1 MATDSLH
8 SCSAC
13 CRCTLSRR
21 RFLATG
27 SAAAAGLALPNVLAG
42 GRAGEEPVVDAASL
56 RPRAEVTVLAA
67 IVRIPP
73 PYWLG
78 WPGTS
83 YDLPRFEREYTD
95 ALLQAGRAL
104 DVRVL
109 MHDAPVQD
117 AAGQQAF
124 VERIRSEQP
133 QGVVLVLQHMAGWDY
148 AQTVAA
154 AGVPLIVF
162 APVGTAFT
170 GHVREFSRRQG
181 VYVISSLDVG
191 GLGFGLR
198 MLRAKRRFEATRVLW
213 IRDNARHE
221 EVLERLGTK
230 VRSLPRRCF
239 NERFDRTPETAE
251 VRSVAKRMRRVAKR
265 VVEPAEQDL
274 RNAARTLVT
283 AKELLQEEGA
293 NALSMDCLGMVG
305 SRLVPT
311 PPCMAWSILQD
322 VGVTAGCEADLFG
335 AVSLLFTSYLFDKP
349 GFINDPVPETRRNL
363 LIASH
368 CTCGTRLR
376 GFAEDPVPVILRS
389 HSESDKGVSMQVLWP
404 KGEPVTLVRFNGPHD
419 LILDSGVVEE
429 NVDTPPAGGCRT
441 SFEIRMDGVRDARDV
456 EGFHQVVFLGNH
468 RREVEAFA
476 QLYGIT
482 VRNSA

>member
-1 MATDSLH
+1 
-8 SCSAC
+8 
-13 CRCTLSRR
+13 
-21 RFLATG
+21 
-27 SAAAAGLALPNVLAG
+27 
-42 GRAGEEPVVDAASL
+42 
-56 RPRAEVTVLAA
+56 
-67 IVRIPP
+67 
-73 PYWLG
+73 
-78 WPGTS
+78 
-83 YDLPRFEREYTD
+83 
-95 ALLQAGRAL
+95 
-104 DVRVL
+104 
-109 MHDAPVQD
+109 
-117 AAGQQAF
+117 
-124 VERIRSEQP
+124 
-133 QGVVLVLQHMAGWDY
+133 
-148 AQTVAA
+148 
-154 AGVPLIVF
+154 
-162 APVGTAFT
+162 
-170 GHVREFSRRQG
+170 
-181 VYVISSLDVG
+181 
-191 GLGFGLR
+191 
-198 MLRAKRRFEATRVLW
+198 VLW